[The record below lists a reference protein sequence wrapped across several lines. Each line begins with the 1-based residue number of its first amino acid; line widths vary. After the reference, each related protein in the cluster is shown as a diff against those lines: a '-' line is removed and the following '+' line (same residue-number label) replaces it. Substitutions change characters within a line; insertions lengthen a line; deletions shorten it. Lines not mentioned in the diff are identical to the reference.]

1 MIDKSYIITF
11 IIVLVLIFGLD
22 FIITAGILFLI
33 CWCFQIAF
41 TWKLAFG
48 IWLIILLLAGLF
60 KSRVKIEK

>member
-33 CWCFQIAF
+33 CWCFQITF

>member
-1 MIDKSYIITF
+1 MINKSYIITF

-22 FIITAGILFLI
+22 FILTAGILFLI

-48 IWLIILLLAGLF
+48 IWLITLLLAGIF
-60 KSRVKIEK
+60 KARSNTNK